1 MDIDDRVICEVAD
14 RLLLRVDLGQ
24 LLPEPAGQWLQA
36 YGAKIHLSTR
46 VSQIKKAENGFAI
59 DGETFA
65 AAIIASAPQHVAPC
79 GRLPPRTTPTNRL
92 PRTTPPIA
100 GRLTRESFLPAT
112 TAGRISGSA

>member
-1 MDIDDRVICEVAD
+1 LDIDDRVICEVAD

-65 AAIIASAPQHVAPC
+65 AAASQPRR
-79 GRLPPRTTPTNRL
+79 RLQL
-92 PRTTPPIA
+92 GGLA
-100 GRLTRESFLPAT
+100 
-112 TAGRISGSA
+112 GSA

>member
-1 MDIDDRVICEVAD
+1 MPEGLNLDDRVICEVAD

-65 AAIIASAPQHVAPC
+65 AAIIASAPQHVGA
-79 GRLPPRTTPTNRL
+79 LWPPAATDHTYEPIATDYPPDCRTTD
-92 PRTTPPIA
+92 PRVILA
-100 GRLTRESFLPAT
+100 GDYSWAD
-112 TAGRISGSA
+112 

>member
-1 MDIDDRVICEVAD
+1 LDIDDRVICEVAD

-65 AAIIASAPQHVAPC
+65 AAIIASAPQHVGA
-79 GRLPPRTTPTNRL
+79 LWPPAATDHTYEPIATDYPPDCRTTD
-92 PRTTPPIA
+92 PRVILA
-100 GRLTRESFLPAT
+100 GDYSWAD
-112 TAGRISGSA
+112 